1 MFFTSKSFLA
11 EFYILFQR
19 DLKDEP
25 ELKLSSPVFPLHLLK
40 SQQEYGNTV
49 WKHRSHMH
57 TFDSKDM
64 LWTL

>member
-11 EFYILFQR
+11 EFSILFQH

-40 SQQEYGNTV
+40 SQKEYGNTV
-49 WKHRSHMH
+49 
-57 TFDSKDM
+57 
-64 LWTL
+64 